1 LQTGTVAPPDNKIID
16 IARASMQKLRM
27 SQAGRAAGGAN
38 GRTMANLDPIDRR
51 LLSELQEDGRVTN
64 VELAQRVGLT
74 PPPCLRRVRALED
87 AGVIRGY
94 HAELDASKLGF
105 AITVFALV
113 SLKSQ
118 AEEDLRQFEAH
129 MRTLAE
135 VRECHMLNGEIDFIL
150 KIVSRDLQ
158 SFQEFLTSKLTPA
171 PNVASVKT
179 SLTIRT
185 AKQMP
190 GVPLE

>member
-1 LQTGTVAPPDNKIID
+1 
-16 IARASMQKLRM
+16 
-27 SQAGRAAGGAN
+27 
-38 GRTMANLDPIDRR
+38 MANLDPIDRR
-51 LLSELQEDGRVTN
+51 LLAELQDDGRMTN

-74 PPPCLRRVRALED
+74 APPCLRRVRGLEES
-87 AGVIRGY
+87 GVIKGY

-105 AITVFALV
+105 AISVFALV

-118 AEEDLRQFEAH
+118 AETALCQFEDH
-129 MRTLAE
+129 VRTLPE
-135 VRECHMLNGEIDFIL
+135 VRECHMLNGEVDFIL
-150 KIVSRDLQ
+150 KIVSKDLQ

-185 AKQMP
+185 AKQLP
-190 GVPLE
+190 GVPL

>member
-1 LQTGTVAPPDNKIID
+1 
-16 IARASMQKLRM
+16 
-27 SQAGRAAGGAN
+27 
-38 GRTMANLDPIDRR
+38 MANIDPIDRQM
-51 LLSELQEDGRVTN
+51 LAELQDDGRITN
-64 VELAQRVGLT
+64 VELAARVGLT
-74 PPPCLRRVRALED
+74 APPCLRRVRALEE

-94 HAELDASKLGF
+94 HADLDPAKLGY

-118 AEEDLRQFEAH
+118 AEEALRGFEEH
-129 MRTLAE
+129 MKSLPE

-150 KIVSRDLQ
+150 KIVARDLQ
-158 SFQEFLTSKLTPA
+158 SFQEFLTGKLTPA

-185 AKQMP
+185 AKQVP
-190 GVPLE
+190 GVPVEV